1 MSSNIQLYSSIE
13 IDSFKS
19 KLEYGNPKNL
29 DNGGKIINIYYNG
42 SPLYI
47 QTPVMNSPFGM
58 TKWNIDG
65 GDKCSIDLSLG
76 NYQSDKKMKH
86 FHSLMEII
94 DKKLIEDGLTNST
107 AWFKKKIS
115 SEAIV
120 EALYTPLIKYPK
132 DKNTGEITDKYPP
145 TFRVSIPFKDNEYK
159 CKFFK
164 DREEI
169 NIDNYETK
177 RSKMSVI
184 MQCVGI
190 WIAGGKFGC
199 TWKAVQVKVTPP
211 ATIDKYAFNEDDNDN
226 IDNDDLIESD
236 NEDYYSK
243 CKFNEDDNNE
253 DEDEREDEREDD
265 NAEEDREDEKE
276 NTHEMNDDPDV
287 EPENELEDNE
297 NKTKKK
303 VVRRKKNN

>member
-1 MSSNIQLYSSIE
+1 MSSNIKLYSSFDIE
-13 IDSFKS
+13 SFKS
-19 KLEYGNPKNL
+19 KLEYGQPKNL
-29 DNGGKIINIYYNG
+29 DNGGKIINIYYDG
-42 SPLYI
+42 APLYI
-47 QTPVMNSPFGM
+47 QTPVMNTPFGM

-107 AWFKKKIS
+107 MWFKKKIT

-145 TFRVSIPFKDNEYK
+145 TFRVSIPFKDNTYK

-169 NIDNYETK
+169 NIDMFETK
-177 RSKMSVI
+177 RSKMVII

-211 ATIDKYAFNEDDNDN
+211 PSIDNYAFNDEDNTDQLVESDDEDESYYDKCRLNNDEDTRDEEEDN
-226 IDNDDLIESD
+226 IDDA
-236 NEDYYSK
+236 K
-243 CKFNEDDNNE
+243 
-253 DEDEREDEREDD
+253 DEPE
-265 NAEEDREDEKE
+265 EKE
-276 NTHEMNDDPDV
+276 ID
-287 EPENELEDNE
+287 EPEEPEE
-297 NKTKKK
+297 NKGKKK
-303 VVRRKKNN
+303 VIRRKKN